1 MCWLACLLTAHDP
14 LRRFQASV
22 CPKQRTVAGCARVAG
37 TLALSWDE
45 GGLLAAPGS
54 ALLCIAWSIKGWFL
68 VNVNLSLF
76 DFIWALGY
84 QFRLSCCSSV
94 SSGYLICISLQF
106 HICLLS
112 VLVVSV
118 CPSLCHV
125 FLCSLKKGNMFGIC
139 FSCYHVSL
147 TELVC
152 TTSFVKSVSFRKVSN
167 WESRRGSICVA
178 VIIRGT
184 VNKY

>member
-14 LRRFQASV
+14 LRRFQPSV

-37 TLALSWDE
+37 TLALRVQAVMR
-45 GGLLAAPGS
+45 GGLLAALGS

-94 SSGYLICISLQF
+94 SSGCLVCISLQF
-106 HICLLS
+106 HICSLS
-112 VLVVSV
+112 ILVVSV

-125 FLCSLKKGNMFGIC
+125 FLCSLKKGKYVWYLFFMLQC
-139 FSCYHVSL
+139 LLDRAYVYHKF
-147 TELVC
+147 C
-152 TTSFVKSVSFRKVSN
+152 QVSFL
-167 WESRRGSICVA
+167 
-178 VIIRGT
+178 
-184 VNKY
+184 